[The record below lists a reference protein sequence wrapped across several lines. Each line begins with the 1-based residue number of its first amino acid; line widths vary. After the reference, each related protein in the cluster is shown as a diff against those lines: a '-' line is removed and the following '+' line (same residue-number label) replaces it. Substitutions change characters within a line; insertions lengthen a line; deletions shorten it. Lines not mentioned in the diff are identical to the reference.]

1 MRAAGLRHHARRQHV
16 QPCSMVGRRIL
27 CALDAVELL
36 DKQAVRAANGDNIG
50 CCPRVRVVE
59 FLGMAEPS
67 VGRMELGKPSEKRAV
82 EW

>member
-1 MRAAGLRHHARRQHV
+1 
-16 QPCSMVGRRIL
+16 MVGRRIL